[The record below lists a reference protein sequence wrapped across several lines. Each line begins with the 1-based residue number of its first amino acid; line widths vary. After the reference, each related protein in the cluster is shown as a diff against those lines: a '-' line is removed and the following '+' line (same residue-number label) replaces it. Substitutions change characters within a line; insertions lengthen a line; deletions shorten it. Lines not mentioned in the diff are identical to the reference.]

1 MIDAPP
7 ERTASEWTPRMTAQG
22 SPTGRLRDAPLAGQ
36 RRPHTRR
43 RGAVPTGNRTP
54 GSCRSHWPDAADD
67 LAARDLHRRLP
78 QACGIRLGA
87 GCCAALAAR
96 ERDQPGRAASSRRGP
111 AVHRPGLGRCG
122 SAHRRSGEPDSRP
135 VSAERLRE
143 PLAHA
148 LARLRAG
155 DRDVLLLV
163 SLSDLSYDEVA
174 AALAIPLGTVG
185 SRLNRVR
192 RKVRAALRDIDPG
205 LDSPIG

>member
-1 MIDAPP
+1 
-7 ERTASEWTPRMTAQG
+7 
-22 SPTGRLRDAPLAGQ
+22 
-36 RRPHTRR
+36 
-43 RGAVPTGNRTP
+43 
-54 GSCRSHWPDAADD
+54 
-67 LAARDLHRRLP
+67 
-78 QACGIRLGA
+78 
-87 GCCAALAAR
+87 
-96 ERDQPGRAASSRRGP
+96 
-111 AVHRPGLGRCG
+111 
-122 SAHRRSGEPDSRP
+122 
-135 VSAERLRE
+135 LRE